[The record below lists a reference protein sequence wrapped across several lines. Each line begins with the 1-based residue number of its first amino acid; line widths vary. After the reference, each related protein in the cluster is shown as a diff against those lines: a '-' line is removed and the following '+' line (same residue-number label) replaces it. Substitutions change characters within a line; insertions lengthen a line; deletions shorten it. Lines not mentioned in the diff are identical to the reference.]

1 MYRKANTGTLRPQEL
16 EAVYAISKLVAEAV
30 EIDECLDEVVR
41 LARPVFIFD
50 NAALYIRGDENGG
63 LEPKFARAIGRG
75 RSSPAEITWGELAA
89 QEALK
94 QRQIFIYEADV
105 RPEMDRLDQHFY
117 LGLPMVIGKDV
128 IGALVFVRF
137 GGPPY
142 TPDQVNLAEF
152 VATHVSQLLSREK
165 MVERIASLEA
175 ERRLTQLQ
183 DEFIA
188 AVSHDLNTPL
198 GFIKGYTTTLLRED
212 TDWDEQ
218 ARREFLTIID
228 DETDRLSELIGNL
241 LDSSRLQTGS
251 LRMDFQQLSLKGMVE
266 EFLHRVRTRYNNL
279 DILVHID
286 PAELTVWADS
296 KRLTQVFD
304 NVINNAAK
312 YAPKSTLIISIHP
325 TKENIC
331 ISFED
336 NGPGIGPEHL
346 DRIFERFYRVPER
359 SAGIRGSGLG
369 LSICQQIIRAHGGE
383 IKVDSVVGKGTKF
396 TIYLPILKI
405 PGKNEYMV

>member
-1 MYRKANTGTLRPQEL
+1 
-16 EAVYAISKLVAEAV
+16 
-30 EIDECLDEVVR
+30 
-41 LARPVFIFD
+41 
-50 NAALYIRGDENGG
+50 
-63 LEPKFARAIGRG
+63 
-75 RSSPAEITWGELAA
+75 
-89 QEALK
+89 
-94 QRQIFIYEADV
+94 
-105 RPEMDRLDQHFY
+105 
-117 LGLPMVIGKDV
+117 
-128 IGALVFVRF
+128 LVFVRF